1 MSNPIGPRL
10 PGAAPAS
17 RAATEPKARPAA
29 ASTEHGAV
37 PAAHTLQ
44 PRRSTSAPRPP
55 AASQRQR
62 PRVPAAQLHALRMPT
77 PGPLALMVPVHAI
90 EHAQAELALKNALV
104 EALAG
109 KDLPLALQPAV
120 HEADVA
126 RGIAAIRSAQD
137 YTRALCD
144 QRTLPS
150 ARRGPHLA
158 ALMRQRGYSG
168 MAQDAA
174 FRGFLAELADLKPDH
189 RGEALVELCEQ
200 FRNMAAADLLDR
212 TAAAAGHRELLTLAQ
227 DMSPAVLR
235 EPAGALAQV
244 VEAVPPD
251 ERAQAF
257 GQVSALADTLAPAD
271 LAAMLPRL
279 AAAVGH
285 LEPAQ
290 ADDARD
296 QVLAL
301 ARKVTDE
308 ADRKSLDPT
317 FAALAR
323 TLHVGR
329 PEQRGKQRLQ
339 LQDAVRALPAD
350 SRSLSLRALAAA
362 AVGAGARP
370 VARAP
375 GPASGRPDAASRPAV
390 SQLLGGLR
398 RP

>member
-1 MSNPIGPRL
+1 MFNPIGPRL
-10 PGAAPAS
+10 PGSAPAS
-17 RAATEPKARPAA
+17 RAATEPKAQPAA
-29 ASTEHGAV
+29 ASTEHGAA

-55 AASQRQR
+55 AASQR

-77 PGPLALMVPVHAI
+77 PGRLALMVPVHGI

-109 KDLPLALQPAV
+109 KELPLALQPAV

-137 YTRALCD
+137 YARALCD
-144 QRTLPS
+144 LRTLPS

-168 MAQDAA
+168 MAQDTA

-200 FRNMAAADLLDR
+200 FSNMAAADLLAP
-212 TAAAAGHRELLTLAQ
+212 TAAAAGHQELLALAQ
-227 DMSPAVLR
+227 DMPPAVLR
-235 EPAGALAQV
+235 EPVGALAQA
-244 VEAVPPD
+244 VEAVPTD

-285 LEPAQ
+285 VGPAQ
-290 ADDARD
+290 ADDARN

-301 ARKVTDE
+301 SRKVTDE
-308 ADRKSLDPT
+308 ADRKSLDPA

-329 PEQRGKQRLQ
+329 PEQRGRQRLQ

-362 AVGAGARP
+362 VGAGTRP

-375 GPASGRPDAASRPAV
+375 GPASGRPDAASRPAA